1 MGKII
6 MEDGTILEGELV
18 DIEEKDELE
27 KLLEEVD
34 ELIDKEQCCQ
44 SAHEFFYSWVVM
56 TIL

>member
-34 ELIDKEQCCQ
+34 ELIDKE
-44 SAHEFFYSWVVM
+44 
-56 TIL
+56 